1 MTRRATRETS
11 QRVDPETSDLL
22 EQMEE
27 TLWVLEDLASAVTL
41 IFQAGTDRGELTPLQ
56 CHGGMRISGQVEAAA
71 AEAFRLFEAIRDAR
85 SVSDRGGAA

>member
-1 MTRRATRETS
+1 MSRRAPRDTP
-11 QRVDPETSDLL
+11 QRAAPATLDQL

-56 CHGGMRISGQVEAAA
+56 CHGGMRIAGQVEAAA

-85 SVSDRGGAA
+85 PASDRGGV